1 MKNRIVAGLLAI
13 FGGAF
18 GAHKFYLRKP
28 GTGIFYFFMFMVFLN
43 AKFPIMFLLG
53 LFEGLGMLMM
63 SDQNFNRKYNGGME
77 QQQQPS
83 NGRGFPWQKQ
93 QQYPNQQQRP
103 QSNGMPWKNVQVP
116 DASSFRRNIYKESGL
131 RKYKEFDLDGAIED
145 FQKSLQMEPR
155 DIATH
160 FNIACAY
167 SLTEQGEK
175 AYQHLV
181 KAIEFGFN
189 DFEKINTHDDL
200 AYVRIQSQWDA
211 FKASG
216 YRTFSPFEKAP
227 FVQEKPEPQND
238 LLLDQLNKLN
248 ELKQKGLISDAEYVV
263 EKNRLND

>member
-28 GTGIFYFFMFMVFLN
+28 GTGIFYVFMFMVFLN
-43 AKFPIMFLLG
+43 ARFPIMFMLG
-53 LFEGLGMLMM
+53 LIEGIGLLMM
-63 SDQNFNRKYNGGME
+63 SDQEFNRRYNGGVQQ
-77 QQQQPS
+77 QQQQPTY
-83 NGRGFPWQKQ
+83 GRGFPWQQ
-93 QQYPNQQQRP
+93 QQQQPQQNQG
-103 QSNGMPWKNVQVP
+103 GMPWKNVQIP
-116 DASSFRRNIYKESGL
+116 DTNTFRRNIYKESGL
-131 RKYKEFDLDGAIED
+131 RKYKDFDLDGAIED

-167 SLTEQGEK
+167 SLTEQGDK

-181 KAIEFGFN
+181 KAVEFGFN
-189 DFEKINTHDDL
+189 DFEKLNTHDDL
-200 AYVRIQSQWDA
+200 AYVRIQSQWDD

-216 YRTFSPFEKAP
+216 YRTYQPFEKSP
-227 FVQEKPEPQND
+227 LVQEKPEPQND

-248 ELKQKGLISDAEYVV
+248 ELKQKGLISDAEYAI
-263 EKNRLND
+263 EKRRLND